1 MCILFLYI
9 PWGNQTKWI
18 SISLAEVPV
27 RLLLP
32 FAALW
37 SSISWLG
44 ELRLWYLTGQQITA
58 PLKALWKWP
67 ISHLCVCW
75 GGGCSRKKN
84 PIVIVHIHWNWGLFF
99 ASRLL
104 RHIWKWWKWDFKLQR
119 IFLLRDG
126 RYVSLGLFPC
136 FFLFSPTG
144 RNINKNPTFSALVIP
159 VIKTCWQLKVK
170 FIVTL
175 GPRVCCH
182 IKNWLRMQS
191 WPSNRH
197 KRRGEIKGLPS
208 EDLTTTLVPLSLG
221 MCVYGNVCCAS

>member
-1 MCILFLYI
+1 M
-9 PWGNQTKWI
+9 
-18 SISLAEVPV
+18 

-67 ISHLCVCW
+67 ISHLCVCVCW
-75 GGGCSRKKN
+75 GGAAAEKRIPLWFSTFIETGAYSLLLDFCAIFESDENEILNSKGYFC
-84 PIVIVHIHWNWGLFF
+84 WGTGDTYLWVCFPVFF
-99 ASRLL
+99 
-104 RHIWKWWKWDFKLQR
+104 F
-119 IFLLRDG
+119 
-126 RYVSLGLFPC
+126 FP
-136 FFLFSPTG
+136 PTG